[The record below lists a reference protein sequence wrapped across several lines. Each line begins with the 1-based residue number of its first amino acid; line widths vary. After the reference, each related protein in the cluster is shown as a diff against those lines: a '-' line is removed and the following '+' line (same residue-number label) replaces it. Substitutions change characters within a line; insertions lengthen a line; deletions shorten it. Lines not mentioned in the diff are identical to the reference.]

1 MQPAYDASPA
11 MFRNHPLWFLGAVLL
26 IAAFGL
32 GILVLLYWYIKVR
45 SVRLTL
51 DGDVMHLSRGIF
63 SKDQIDLGIP
73 EISTVRIRQTF
84 WQRLFGVGAIE
95 VFTSGDV
102 PEISLEGMPNPSFVR
117 DYVRSRSQGRDLQG
131 TP

>member
-51 DGDVMHLSRGIF
+51 DGDVMHLSRGIL

-102 PEISLEGMPNPSFVR
+102 AEISLEGMPNPSFVR

>member
-102 PEISLEGMPNPSFVR
+102 AEISLEGMPNPSFVR

>member
-1 MQPAYDASPA
+1 MQPAYDASPS

-102 PEISLEGMPNPSFVR
+102 AEISLDGMPNPSFVR
-117 DYVRSRSQGRDLQG
+117 DYVRSRAQGRDLQG

>member
-1 MQPAYDASPA
+1 
-11 MFRNHPLWFLGAVLL
+11 
-26 IAAFGL
+26 
-32 GILVLLYWYIKVR
+32 
-45 SVRLTL
+45 VRLTL

-102 PEISLEGMPNPSFVR
+102 AEISLDGMPNPSFVR
-117 DYVRSRSQGRDLQG
+117 DYVRSRAQGRDLQG

>member
-11 MFRNHPLWFLGAVLL
+11 MFRNHPLWFLAAVLL

-102 PEISLEGMPNPSFVR
+102 AEISLDGMPNPSFVR